1 MEKAKALL
9 QPHSLSR
16 ALLIIFAFW
25 IFSWSING
33 IRFSYDSWSHLS
45 IGRYIIENL
54 NIPRTF
60 VFSYSLPQKEW
71 VNYEWLFQVIF
82 YQIFRIFSY
91 KGVLVFGALLITAT
105 FFLVSLHR
113 PFREKTSGRKI
124 EDWHDLRDSFNKRV
138 IIPFMVVMVAFLVIE
153 PRLTLR
159 PHLFEYLFLASF
171 LLILL
176 RYHTSK
182 KSFVILPLIQILWI
196 NIHASAILCPL
207 VILAC
212 LIGGV
217 IDNSINKEQKTK
229 GWNDLRKL
237 IVLFILVSLS
247 TLINPYTYKIFYVPY
262 ESIAFY
268 LKNPDIQP
276 LFVERQNIFT
286 ASPFRE
292 IISCMTLLLLSGY
305 SFVKLR
311 KKQRL
316 SDLLIYFLFIL
327 LLLQG
332 RRFTGE
338 FAIASSIFF
347 LENMRRYEEKKTV
360 EKTGGAFPKSS
371 AISAIKLIPSV
382 LFFFLL
388 FVPNI
393 HSGWNMKSD
402 RSPLPVKAVEFTEQ
416 TNLKGNL
423 FNSLEIGGYLI
434 WRTFP
439 KRQVFYCDAQ
449 GFPDFL
455 PTFIR
460 AHVDPNS
467 WNALEQRY
475 GFNYALVAIKDRF
488 DKHLSEKK
496 GWYLV
501 YWDNSFLLYV
511 KKDGRNDEAIK
522 KYGYNWIRPNQS
534 LSYLDGYLK
543 NPDSVSMAI
552 KESQRTLRLNPDF
565 KEGYSSLGYIYLKL
579 GDLDSSL
586 KEYLSLLSIDP
597 RNISALTNI
606 GVIKARQGRLKEAI
620 EYWKRVIEADSRNS
634 TVLQNIQKAENLL
647 GDRS

>member
-1 MEKAKALL
+1 MEKGKLCYM
-9 QPHSLSR
+9 PHNLYKIFF
-16 ALLIIFAFW
+16 IIVIFW

-33 IRFSYDSWSHLS
+33 IQFSYDSWSHLS

-54 NIPRTF
+54 TIPGTF
-60 VFSYSLPQKEW
+60 VFSYSLPQEEW

-82 YQIFRIFSY
+82 CQIFRIFSY

-105 FFLVSLHR
+105 FLLISLHR
-113 PFREKTSGRKI
+113 SFRGKTSGRKL
-124 EDWHDLRDSFNKRV
+124 EDWYDLRDYFNKRV
-138 IIPFMVVMVAFLVIE
+138 IIPFIVIMLAFLVIE

-176 RYHTSK
+176 RYNTSK
-182 KSFVILPLIQILWI
+182 KSFAILPLTQILWI
-196 NIHASAILCPL
+196 NIHASAILGPL
-207 VILAC
+207 IILAC
-212 LIGGV
+212 LVGGL

-229 GWNDLRKL
+229 GWNDLKKL
-237 IVLFILVSLS
+237 FVLFILVSLS

-286 ASPFRE
+286 ASSFRE
-292 IISCMTLLLLSGY
+292 IVSCMTLLLLSGY

-311 KKQRL
+311 RKQRF

-347 LENMRRYEEKKTV
+347 IENMRRYEYKKTV

-402 RSPLPVKAVEFTEQ
+402 RSPLPVKAVGFIEQ
-416 TNLKGNL
+416 TDLKGNM

-439 KRQVFYCDAQ
+439 ERQVFYCDAQ
-449 GFPDFL
+449 GFSAFL
-455 PTFIR
+455 PAFIR
-460 AHVDPNS
+460 AHADPNS

-475 GFNYALVAIKDRF
+475 GFNYALVAIKDRL
-488 DKHLSEKK
+488 DKYFIEKED
-496 GWYLV
+496 WYLV

-511 KKDGRNDEAIK
+511 KKDGRNDDVIK
-522 KYGYNWIRPNQS
+522 RFGYHWIKPS
-534 LSYLDGYLK
+534 PSFSYLDGYLK
-543 NPDSVSMAI
+543 NPKSVSMAI
-552 KESQRTLRLNPDF
+552 NEFKIALRLNPDF
-565 KEGYSSLGYIYLKL
+565 REGYSSLGYIYLKL
-579 GDLDSSL
+579 GDLESSL

-620 EYWKRVIEADSRNS
+620 EYWQKVIEIDSKNVTAS
-634 TVLQNIQKAENLL
+634 QNIQRARQKLSNTL
-647 GDRS
+647 

>member
-1 MEKAKALL
+1 MEKAKAPL
-9 QPHSLSR
+9 QPRSLYR
-16 ALLIIFAFW
+16 VLLIILTFW
-25 IFSWSING
+25 ILSWSING

-54 NIPRTF
+54 RIPKTF

-71 VNYEWLFQVIF
+71 LDYEWLFQVIF

-91 KGVLVFGALLITAT
+91 KGVLVFGALIITAT
-105 FFLVSLHR
+105 FFLVSFHCSLS
-113 PFREKTSGRKI
+113 EETSGRKL
-124 EDWHDLRDSFNKRV
+124 EDWDDLRDYFNKRV
-138 IIPFMVVMVAFLVIE
+138 IIPFMVVMAAFLVIE

-176 RYHTSK
+176 RYNTSK
-182 KSFVILPLIQILWI
+182 KSFVILPFIQILWI
-196 NIHASAILCPL
+196 NIHASAILGPL

-229 GWNDLRKL
+229 GWNDLKKL
-237 IVLFILVSLS
+237 LVLFILVSIS
-247 TLINPYTYKIFYVPY
+247 TLINPYTYKIFQVPY
-262 ESIAFY
+262 ESIIFY
-268 LKNPDIQP
+268 LKNPDIKP
-276 LFVERQNIFT
+276 LFVERQNIF
-286 ASPFRE
+286 AVSSLRDIFPC
-292 IISCMTLLLLSGY
+292 IILLLVSGY
-305 SFVKLR
+305 SFVRLGKE
-311 KKQRL
+311 QRL

-347 LENMRRYEEKKTV
+347 LENMRQYEKKKTV
-360 EKTGGAFPKSS
+360 KKTGRTLSKSFTV
-371 AISAIKLIPSV
+371 SAIKLIPSI

-393 HSGWNMKSD
+393 HSGWDMKSD
-402 RSPLPVKAVEFTEQ
+402 QFPVPVKAAGFMEQ

-439 KRQVFYCDAQ
+439 ERQVFYCDAQ
-449 GFPDFL
+449 GFSDLL

-460 AHVDPNS
+460 AHVDPSS

-475 GFNYALVAIKDRF
+475 GFNYALVAIKDRL
-488 DKHLSEKK
+488 DKYFIEKK
-496 GWYLV
+496 DWYLV

-522 KYGYNWIRPNQS
+522 KYGYNWIRPSSN
-534 LSYLDGYLK
+534 LSYLDEYFK
-543 NPDSVSMAI
+543 NPKSVSMAI
-552 KESQRTLRLNPDF
+552 KELQRALWLNPDF

-579 GDLDSSL
+579 GNLESSS
-586 KEYLSLLSIDP
+586 KEYLSLLSLDP
-597 RNISALTNI
+597 RNISALTNM
-606 GVIKARQGRLKEAI
+606 GVIKAKQESVKEAV
-620 EYWKRVIEADSRNS
+620 EYWEKVIEIDSKNV
-634 TVLQNIQKAENLL
+634 TAAQNIQRAKQTLS
-647 GDRS
+647 D